1 MAQAQT
7 LFRSGQQFEKTWEVD
22 AAALSLNYGGDMD
35 VLATPVIVYGSSPM
49 PPSAYAG
56 RATAVAARSARP

>member
-35 VLATPVIVYGSSPM
+35 VLATPVIVY
-49 PPSAYAG
+49 
-56 RATAVAARSARP
+56 